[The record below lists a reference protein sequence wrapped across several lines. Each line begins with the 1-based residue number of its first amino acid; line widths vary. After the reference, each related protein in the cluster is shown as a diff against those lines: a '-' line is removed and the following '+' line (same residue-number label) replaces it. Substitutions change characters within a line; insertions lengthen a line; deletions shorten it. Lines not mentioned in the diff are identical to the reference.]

1 MGSGAVARNG
11 VTGEA
16 LLQVRNLSCVYGRR
30 TAVRNVSFDVYQG
43 EILALIGPSGSGKTT
58 LLRAL
63 NRLHE
68 LTPGGRSEGSIR
80 LGGLLA
86 TGRGAFGR
94 EELRRRVGY
103 VFQQPN
109 PFPLSVYDNVAL
121 PLREHRLVAG
131 DEACTR
137 RVRQLLERVGL
148 LAEVS
153 DRLDESALALSG
165 GQQQRLCLARV
176 LASRPEAILLDEPCS
191 ALDPGATALVE
202 HQLVGLRAD
211 LAQVI
216 VTHSLAQARR
226 LADRVAFLLD
236 GELVELGEREQIFT
250 APADSRTR
258 DYVTGRFG

>member
-1 MGSGAVARNG
+1 MDSGAVARTG
-11 VTGEA
+11 VAGQA

-30 TAVRNVSFDVYQG
+30 AAVRNVSFDLHRG

-58 LLRAL
+58 LLRGL

-80 LGGLLA
+80 LGGVPA

-94 EELRRRVGY
+94 EELRQRVGY
-103 VFQQPN
+103 VFQHPN

-131 DEACTR
+131 DEACSR
-137 RVRQLLERVGL
+137 RVHQLLERVGL
-148 LAEVS
+148 LDEVR

-165 GQQQRLCLARV
+165 GQQQRLCIARV

-202 HQLVGLRAD
+202 RQLVGFRGD

-250 APADSRTR
+250 AAADSRTR
-258 DYVTGRFG
+258 DYIAGRFG

>member
-1 MGSGAVARNG
+1 MDSRAVGPKDVA
-11 VTGEA
+11 GEA
-16 LLQVRNLSCVYGRR
+16 LLQVRRLSCLYGRR
-30 TAVRNVSFDVYQG
+30 AVVRNVSFDVYKG

-68 LTPGGRSEGSIR
+68 LTPGGRSEGCIR
-80 LGGLLA
+80 LGGVAA
-86 TGRGAFGR
+86 TGRGALGC

-121 PLREHRLVAG
+121 PLREHRLVTG

-137 RVRQLLERVGL
+137 RVHQLLERVGL
-148 LAEVS
+148 LAEVA
-153 DRLDESALALSG
+153 DRLGESALALSG

-176 LASRPEAILLDEPCS
+176 LASRPEAILFDEPCS

-250 APADSRTR
+250 APADCRTR

>member
-1 MGSGAVARNG
+1 
-11 VTGEA
+11 
-16 LLQVRNLSCVYGRR
+16 VRD
-30 TAVRNVSFDVYQG
+30 VSFDVRQG

-63 NRLHE
+63 NRMHE

-80 LGGLLA
+80 LGGAPA
-86 TGRGAFGR
+86 TGRGAFGC

-103 VFQQPN
+103 VFQQAN

-131 DEACTR
+131 DEACTE
-137 RVRQLLERVGL
+137 RVLHLLERVGL
-148 LAEVS
+148 LAEVRN
-153 DRLDESALALSG
+153 RLDASALELSG
-165 GQQQRLCLARV
+165 GQQQRLCIARV

-191 ALDPGATALVE
+191 ALDPSAAALVE

-211 LAQVI
+211 LALVI

-226 LADRVAFLLD
+226 LADRVGFLLD
-236 GELVELGEREQIFT
+236 GELVELGAREQIFM
-250 APADSRTR
+250 APADPRTR
-258 DYVTGRFG
+258 DYISGRLA

>member
-1 MGSGAVARNG
+1 MGSGAVAGNG
-11 VTGEA
+11 VAGEP
-16 LLQVRNLSCVYGRR
+16 LLQVRHLSCAYGRR
-30 TAVRNVSFDVYQG
+30 AAVRDVSFDLCRG

-80 LGGLLA
+80 LGGAPA
-86 TGRGAFGR
+86 TGKGAFGC

-121 PLREHRLVAG
+121 PLREHHLVG
-131 DEACTR
+131 GEEACMDL
-137 RVRQLLERVGL
+137 VRQLLERVGL
-148 LAEVS
+148 LAEVT

-176 LASRPEAILLDEPCS
+176 LASRPEVILLDEPCS

-202 HQLVGLRAD
+202 RQLIGLRVD

-250 APADSRTR
+250 APSDHRTR